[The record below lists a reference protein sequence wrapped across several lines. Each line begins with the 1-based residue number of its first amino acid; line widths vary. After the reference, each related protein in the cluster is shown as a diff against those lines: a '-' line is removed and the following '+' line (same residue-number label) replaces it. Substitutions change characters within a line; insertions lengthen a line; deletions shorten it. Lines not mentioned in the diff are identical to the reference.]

1 MSGLGWAQAIVL
13 LVALQRVGEL
23 ALSRRNERRL
33 KAAGA
38 VEHGAGHYPV
48 MVALHATWLVAI
60 FLLVPGD
67 REPHWPLLGL
77 FLALQAARV
86 WVIASLGD
94 RWTTRVL
101 VVPDGPLIRRGPYR
115 WLDHPNYWI
124 VASEI
129 ALLPLAFGAWT
140 VALAYSVANA
150 GVLAWRIAVEDKALG
165 RR

>member
-1 MSGLGWAQAIVL
+1 LGWAQAIVL

>member
-1 MSGLGWAQAIVL
+1 LGWAQAIVL

-124 VASEI
+124 VAAEI